1 MSLELAD
8 FPVKEIRF
16 GTGMRYSS
24 SLLEVNVEELRTLVL
39 QDHRISEADFTVA
52 MPGEKVRITGVRDVV
67 QPRFKVGGQSQVFPG
82 ILGPV
87 KRVGEGRTHNLAG
100 MAVVATAQ
108 YEGIIRTGTAAQ
120 RSGII
125 DMWGPGAEITPFA
138 SSVNLVLSLKLI
150 EGLPENEA
158 HTAIQLAEYR
168 VATRLAE
175 TTGNLEAQTVD
186 LYDLDSTKPE
196 LPRTVLIQGCLT
208 EARDLPSNVSY
219 YGIPIRESLAT
230 IIHPNELIDGAVAGN
245 TIKANAYYPTTWHWQ
260 NHPLALGLRREHG
273 QRLNFVGIILERIRF
288 VSFQEKEVIA
298 HNTSQVASAL
308 QADAAIITWLGS
320 GNAFIDVMLTVQA
333 CEQRGI
339 KTVLVTYEYGGKDG
353 VDSPLLFY
361 TPEANAVVSAG
372 SRDRWLELP
381 APDRVVGS
389 YEQIHAME
397 YPGSPRV
404 TAKEPLTLDARD
416 LIIGGID
423 LWGRGTLTCRAY

>member
-1 MSLELAD
+1 
-8 FPVKEIRF
+8 
-16 GTGMRYSS
+16 
-24 SLLEVNVEELRTLVL
+24 
-39 QDHRISEADFTVA
+39 
-52 MPGEKVRITGVRDVV
+52 
-67 QPRFKVGGQSQVFPG
+67 
-82 ILGPV
+82 
-87 KRVGEGRTHNLAG
+87 
-100 MAVVATAQ
+100 
-108 YEGIIRTGTAAQ
+108 
-120 RSGII
+120 
-125 DMWGPGAEITPFA
+125 MWGPGAEITPFA
-138 SSVNLVLSLKLI
+138 SSVNLVLTLKLI

-175 TTGNLEAQTVD
+175 TTGNLEAQHVD

-219 YGIPIRESLAT
+219 YGFPIRESLAT

-273 QRLNFVGIILERIRF
+273 QRLNFVGVILERIRF
-288 VSFQEKEVIA
+288 VSFQEKEVTA

-320 GNAFIDVMLTVQA
+320 GNAFIDVMLTVRA

-423 LWGRGTLTCRAY
+423 LWGRDTLTCRAH